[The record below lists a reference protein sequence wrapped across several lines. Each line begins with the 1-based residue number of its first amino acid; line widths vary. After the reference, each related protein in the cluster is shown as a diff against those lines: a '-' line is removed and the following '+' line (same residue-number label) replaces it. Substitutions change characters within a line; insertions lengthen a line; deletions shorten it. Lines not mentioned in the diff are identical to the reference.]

1 MTKKEKQTQRRER
14 FEQRRGEFE
23 KKIGNIDKSSKTWK
37 TLIEIKEY
45 LMIAVFTAAYAIA
58 VNRILVPH
66 AIVGGGLTGI
76 CEIIYFATHLAIP
89 IWFSQLVLNIIL
101 LVVAVFTV
109 GWRFCIKT
117 MYGVVV
123 MTLWLRF
130 IPIPAVP
137 DLTDPFMAI
146 VIGGLFCGT
155 GLAVIYMNG
164 GSTGGTDIVA
174 MIVNKYKHVSLGRV
188 LFMCDLVII
197 GCAYF
202 LPEVRSIEKV
212 LFGLTYT
219 FMATTAIDGVM
230 NRIRQSVQF
239 FIFSQHS
246 REIANAIMTQAHRG
260 VTILD
265 GEGGFSHQ
273 EIKVVTTLARKNES
287 EKIFKIVKSIDP
299 QAFVSQSQV
308 TGVFGQGFE
317 SIKEKA

>member
-1 MTKKEKQTQRRER
+1 MTDKQTQRRGR
-14 FEQRRGEFE
+14 FAQKRSEFE
-23 KKIGNIDKSSKTWK
+23 HKIEHIDKSSKTWK
-37 TLIEIKEY
+37 VLVDCKE
-45 LMIAVFTAAYAIA
+45 LFVIALFTAAYAIA

-76 CEIIYFATHLAIP
+76 CEVIYFASSMTIP
-89 IWFSQLVLNIIL
+89 IWLSTLALNTVLLAI
-101 LVVAVFTV
+101 AVFTV
-109 GWRFCIKT
+109 GWKFCIRT
-117 MYGVVV
+117 IYGVIV

-130 IPIPAVP
+130 IPVPAVP
-137 DLTDPFMAI
+137 DLTDPFMA
-146 VIGGLFCGT
+146 VVLGGLFCGT

-174 MIVNKYKHVSLGRV
+174 MIVNKYKHVSMGRV

-202 LPEVRSIEKV
+202 LPEVRSLEKV

-219 FMATTAIDGVM
+219 FMATSAVDGVM
-230 NRIRQSVQF
+230 NRTRQSVQF
-239 FIFSQHS
+239 FIFSQKY
-246 REIANAIMTQAHRG
+246 REIANAIMTDAHRG

-265 GEGGFSHQ
+265 AEGGYSHS
-273 EIKVVTTLARKNES
+273 EIKVVTVLARKAES
-287 EKIFKIVKSIDP
+287 QKIFKIVKAIDP